1 MQERKDGIHRWR
13 KRGQKKWMAVWMHEE
28 GKIGWMDGWMD
39 KRESGIF
46 DWMKK
51 KKRGSKGQMDGWM
64 DRQRK
69 ERVGLEGVGEVYGMD
84 EQVEEEKRQRKG
96 YLIG

>member
-1 MQERKDGIHRWR
+1 
-13 KRGQKKWMAVWMHEE
+13 
-28 GKIGWMDGWMD
+28 
-39 KRESGIF
+39 
-46 DWMKK
+46 MKK

-69 ERVGLEGVGEVYGMD
+69 ERVGLEGGGEVYGMH

-96 YLIG
+96 CLIG

>member
-1 MQERKDGIHRWR
+1 
-13 KRGQKKWMAVWMHEE
+13 
-28 GKIGWMDGWMD
+28 
-39 KRESGIF
+39 
-46 DWMKK
+46 MKK